1 MEVRVVIWENADALT
16 VPTASLFRRQGEWSV
31 FVINGEVLQLRTVKV
46 GQRNEQAAQILEGL
60 SPGERVVAY
69 PGESLSDGAK
79 VRVREV
85 LDIQPLA
92 TSGPAAVNHGPVRT

>member
-1 MEVRVVIWENADALT
+1 M
-16 VPTASLFRRQGEWSV
+16 
-31 FVINGEVLQLRTVKV
+31 KV

-79 VRVREV
+79 VRVR
-85 LDIQPLA
+85 
-92 TSGPAAVNHGPVRT
+92 